1 MNERHS
7 LSKAKWFI
15 EAGRASSVLRALL
28 ALALTLALGC
38 SQRPTASSTLTLA
51 TTTSTQDSGLLDYL
65 LPEFR
70 KQSGIEVKVVAVGTG
85 QALELGR
92 RGDADVLL
100 THAPAAEE
108 KFMAEGFGSERHPV
122 MYNDFVLA
130 GPKADPAHVKQ
141 QRSIVRAFQVLAH
154 GGPPFVSRADESGT
168 HQKEKEVW
176 SEAGVDPKGS
186 WYIRAGTGMAQA
198 LRMAK
203 EKQAYLL
210 TDRATFLA
218 LGKELDLEI
227 LVQGDALLRNRYAVI
242 VVNPEKHPQV
252 RHEAARRF
260 AEFLISNEIQR
271 RISAFGND
279 KYGEPLFFPDVD
291 PRQK

>member
-1 MNERHS
+1 
-7 LSKAKWFI
+7 
-15 EAGRASSVLRALL
+15 VLAF
-28 ALALTLALGC
+28 ALTLAFGC
-38 SQRPTASSTLTLA
+38 SQGTTASRTLTLA

-70 KQSGIEVKVVAVGTG
+70 KQSGIEVKVVGVGTG

-108 KFMAEGFGSERHPV
+108 KFMAEGFGSQRHPV

-141 QRSIVRAFQVLAH
+141 QRSIVGAFQVLAYA
-154 GGPPFVSRADESGT
+154 GAPFVSRADESGT
-168 HQKEKEVW
+168 HQKEREIW
-176 SEAGVDPKGS
+176 TQADVDPKGS

-242 VVNPEKHPQV
+242 VVNSEKHPQV
-252 RHEAARRF
+252 RREAARRF
-260 AEFLISNEIQR
+260 AEFLISNEVQQ
-271 RISAFGND
+271 RISAFGTD
-279 KYGEPLFFPDVD
+279 KYGQPLFFPDAD
-291 PRQK
+291 SQPK